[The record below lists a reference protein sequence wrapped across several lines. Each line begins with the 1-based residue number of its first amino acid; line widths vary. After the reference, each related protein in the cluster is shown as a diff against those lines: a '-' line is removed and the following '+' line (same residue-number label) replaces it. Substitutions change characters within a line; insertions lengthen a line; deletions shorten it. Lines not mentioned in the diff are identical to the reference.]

1 MSLLVHFSGPSFSQT
16 AVLHPGA
23 PAIVVGRD
31 PNAGV
36 YLPDTERVISRQHL
50 SIQWNEGGARVDV
63 LSRVNSLVT
72 GRGEITSGQHVVL
85 AAGEAAQL
93 GHFSFTVV
101 QGAPAAAA
109 PAPATLPA
117 EDPFAVFASPS
128 SQPGGS
134 PTTVFD
140 DPFFQPTPAPS
151 APLMDTPAALA
162 AMSSGSRPAGSFSGI
177 ASGTG
182 GSASGI
188 NDPLAAFGGPVAP
201 ANPASLIDEFLGAP
215 GSTGGGLGASS
226 LLRPS
231 PMEQA
236 PRLAVDHVHDFNLPV
251 SAGFLQPA
259 PAAAPLDLDPLAAL
273 AASQAPQPAPS
284 RDPWADLP
292 AEWLSPPSTPAP
304 QPHAP
309 TPTAM
314 EHPHPTPAV
323 HEDPFSSSTSWR
335 VDLGDGSI
343 DPFSH
348 SFVGDPSADV
358 FTAPTPAPAEASAPA
373 AADSRGGPA
382 ADEALAALCKGLGLG
397 ASRPQQLSARE
408 WEEMGASVRMIV
420 QGLTELMNV
429 RAELKKELRAV
440 DRTML
445 GAQENNPLKTGMEPG
460 ELLHY
465 LLFMPAG
472 AAGYMPVKAALEEAI
487 GDLRGHEF
495 ASVAAVRAAV
505 EGSIREFDPQKLRT
519 ALLKGR
525 KSIALVDNAR
535 LWDLYSTFYEK
546 KREHMADWL
555 EQMFNRHFMP
565 TYSRETERLRR
576 ERVQAQVQP
585 RRH

>member
-1 MSLLVHFSGPSFSQT
+1 
-16 AVLHPGA
+16 
-23 PAIVVGRD
+23 
-31 PNAGV
+31 
-36 YLPDTERVISRQHL
+36 
-50 SIQWNEGGARVDV
+50 
-63 LSRVNSLVT
+63 
-72 GRGEITSGQHVVL
+72 
-85 AAGEAAQL
+85 
-93 GHFSFTVV
+93 
-101 QGAPAAAA
+101 
-109 PAPATLPA
+109 
-117 EDPFAVFASPS
+117 
-128 SQPGGS
+128 
-134 PTTVFD
+134 
-140 DPFFQPTPAPS
+140 
-151 APLMDTPAALA
+151 
-162 AMSSGSRPAGSFSGI
+162 
-177 ASGTG
+177 
-182 GSASGI
+182 
-188 NDPLAAFGGPVAP
+188 P
-201 ANPASLIDEFLGAP
+201 ANPGSLIDEFLGAP
-215 GSTGGGLGASS
+215 GSTGSGLGASS

-251 SAGFLQPA
+251 SPVILQPA
-259 PAAAPLDLDPLAAL
+259 PVPAAAPVDLDPLAAL
-273 AASQAPQPAPS
+273 AASQSPQQAPAPAAS

-292 AEWLSPPSTPAP
+292 SEWLTPPATPAP
-304 QPHAP
+304 EPHPPLEA
-309 TPTAM
+309 
-314 EHPHPTPAV
+314 EHPHPAPSVAPSV
-323 HEDPFSSSTSWR
+323 HDDPFSSSTSWR

-348 SFVGDPSADV
+348 SFVGDPSADAFAAPPPARV
-358 FTAPTPAPAEASAPA
+358 EATSPPATAGRA
-373 AADSRGGPA
+373 GPA

-408 WEEMGASVRMIV
+408 WEAMGASVRMIV

-445 GAQENNPLKTGMEPG
+445 GAQENNPLKTGMEAE

-505 EGSIREFDPQKLRT
+505 EGAIREFDPQKLRA
-519 ALLKGR
+519 ALLKGK

-535 LWDLYSTFYEK
+535 LWDLYTTFYEK
-546 KREHMADWL
+546 KGEHMADWL

-576 ERVQAQVQP
+576 ERVQAAEVQP